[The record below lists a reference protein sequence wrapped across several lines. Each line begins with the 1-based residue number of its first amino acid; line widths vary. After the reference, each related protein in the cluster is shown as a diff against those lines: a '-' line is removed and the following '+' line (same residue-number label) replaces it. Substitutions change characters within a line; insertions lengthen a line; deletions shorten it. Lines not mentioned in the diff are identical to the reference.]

1 MQYYL
6 YLIISYCDSTDE
18 DLGISREGT
27 FTAKADGEEFVS
39 LKSTVVATITGQIA
53 QVQGSKPDGEYL
65 NYNGLGRYKAGDAIS
80 NINTIQYET
89 ISPIS
94 TLVSSFNI
102 GTGTIE
108 ITEDN
113 ATNISRTFSFTGVQ
127 DGFSNKVIAAGTIS
141 APKN

>member
-1 MQYYL
+1 
-6 YLIISYCDSTDE
+6 
-18 DLGISREGT
+18 
-27 FTAKADGEEFVS
+27 
-39 LKSTVVATITGQIA
+39 
-53 QVQGSKPDGEYL
+53 
-65 NYNGLGRYKAGDAIS
+65 
-80 NINTIQYET
+80 
-89 ISPIS
+89 
-94 TLVSSFNI
+94 LVSSFNI